1 MGEHDVQRRHARQSL
16 LRQTEPERHQRLV
29 PDERGYTAIHV
40 NQMTRTGL
48 QRHRRT
54 WLARADPADLNAVT
68 LLGVQRPSVQ
78 RGLAATCDEASFDPI
93 LKHSIPLSIP
103 GIYIH
108 HYYLSTWAAEVRTRW
123 NMSKKLAVSTAV
135 AALVASIPTHAFA
148 QAAAPQSTTPTPAP
162 SAETQKRDKVVD
174 EAAEALRETQN
185 AIEAID
191 QNKPDDA
198 IAALTRATGKLEIV
212 LARNPGLGFAMVG
225 ATVSTHDVV
234 ATEADVEK
242 LRGQAAAAL
251 AQGQL
256 QVARRLISD
265 LASETVVSVSKLP
278 LATYPDALKKA
289 AALLHDGKAQAAKVA
304 LQATLS
310 TLVVE
315 DVIIPLP
322 LVRAQAAL
330 EQARNLLEKKKRS
343 EAESTQMRA
352 YLATATAQLRLGRA
366 LGYATEAEM
375 TDLLAMVADIERRT
389 AGSQSATGLLD
400 PAGSK
405 FDAARRSSQ
414 PRK

>member
-1 MGEHDVQRRHARQSL
+1 
-16 LRQTEPERHQRLV
+16 
-29 PDERGYTAIHV
+29 
-40 NQMTRTGL
+40 
-48 QRHRRT
+48 
-54 WLARADPADLNAVT
+54 
-68 LLGVQRPSVQ
+68 
-78 RGLAATCDEASFDPI
+78 
-93 LKHSIPLSIP
+93 
-103 GIYIH
+103 
-108 HYYLSTWAAEVRTRW
+108 
-123 NMSKKLAVSTAV
+123 MSKKLAVSTAV
-135 AALVASIPTHAFA
+135 AALVASIPTYAFA
-148 QAAAPQSTTPTPAP
+148 QAAAPQSTTPTPSP

-212 LARNPGLGFAMVG
+212 LARNPGLSFAMVG

-304 LQATLS
+304 LQTTLS

-330 EQARNLLEKKKRS
+330 EQARTLLEKKKRS

-375 TDLLAMVADIERRT
+375 TDLLAVVADIERRT

-400 PAGSK
+400 PVGSK